1 MKIRFLGHSCFLI
14 VSDTGARIITDPY
27 HTAKEFT
34 LTEIKESADI
44 VTVSHEHPDHNNIEA
59 VQDSPQVVKGT
70 DNINGIEIRAINSY
84 HDDVEGKERGG
95 NLIFTLKLDGI
106 TLCHLGDL
114 GHQLNEGQLSSIGK
128 VDILFIPVGGGF
140 TIDAS
145 GAEKVCED
153 IGAKVIIPMHYKTAG
168 LPFLADIGDFLQDK
182 KNVTLTLDSM
192 VEFTRNNLPERPQ
205 IIVLKPELL
214 ID

>member
-1 MKIRFLGHSCFLI
+1 MKIRFLGHACFLI
-14 VSDTGARIITDPY
+14 ISDTGTRIITDPY
-27 HTAKEFT
+27 HTGEEFT

-44 VTVSHEHPDHNNIEA
+44 VTVSHEHSDHNNIEA
-59 VQDSPQVVKGT
+59 VQGNPRVVKGS
-70 DNINGIEIRAINSY
+70 DRVNGIEITAIHSY

-95 NLIFTLKLDGI
+95 NLIFTFKVDGI

-114 GHQLNEGQLSSIGK
+114 GHQLNEGQLSYLGE
-128 VDILFIPVGGGF
+128 VDILLIPVGGGF
-140 TIDAS
+140 TIDAAA
-145 GAEKVCED
+145 AEKVCED

-182 KNVTLTLDSM
+182 KNVTMTSDSM

-214 ID
+214 TD